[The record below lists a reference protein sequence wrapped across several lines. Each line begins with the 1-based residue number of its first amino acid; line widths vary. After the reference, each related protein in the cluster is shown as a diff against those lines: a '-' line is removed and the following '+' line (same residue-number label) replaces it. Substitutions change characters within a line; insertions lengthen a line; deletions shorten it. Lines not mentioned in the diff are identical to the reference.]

1 MNKMK
6 RLKRNYPKP
15 SSGSS
20 GVSLARIIIGVIG
33 ACLLY
38 VYYRIHAQIFGYVDL
53 FLQTKDVMTA
63 PLTNA
68 SRSQKLRVTQPR
80 SHINILPPESRIGP
94 NGEKGYIHNPKFLIE
109 NPKPLVIS
117 DHERERICAAPGEGN
132 ETPLGYAALRNIR
145 NYMESSKESRD
156 IKLFCAIYTYSGGLN
171 HTNAASETWAKKC
184 DGVLYASDN
193 SNLETGHV
201 HLPSNSASGF
211 GYNGMIQRTRTIL
224 AYIYDNFLDDY
235 DFFHIVGQDVFVI
248 MENLKEFLASNF
260 VQDYEKVPNNNIFAG
275 FPMKHQWYKNDFI
288 CGGPGYTMSRK
299 MLKAFV
305 EGPLQTC
312 KTHAE
317 GPSEDIIISECAKLL
332 NKNYFIDTRDS
343 KGAHRYHQ
351 LSVQGHANMEP
362 RRKRVEVDI
371 NARSVHQS
379 LQWMNKRFGFPVVY
393 KEDYISNSSV
403 VFHKTPAADMRRLEI
418 LLYMDIHEVCGNM
431 FSGS

>member
-1 MNKMK
+1 MN
-6 RLKRNYPKP
+6 RFKRNNYRKQKP
-15 SSGSS
+15 SSSS
-20 GVSLARIIIGVIG
+20 FRVNLAWIIIVVIVT
-33 ACLLY
+33 CLLCEN
-38 VYYRIHAQIFGYVDL
+38 YRRHAQIDGYYDL
-53 FLQTKDVMTA
+53 LDLTEDGMMA
-63 PLTNA
+63 PFTNA
-68 SRSQKLRVTQPR
+68 SGSQKLGVTQSPR
-80 SHINILPPESRIGP
+80 SHINIPPPESRIGP

-132 ETPLGYAALRNIR
+132 ETPLGNVALHNIR

-156 IKLFCAIYTYSGGLN
+156 VKLFCAIYTYSGGLN

-201 HLPSNSASGF
+201 HLPSNSVSGF
-211 GYNGMIQRTRTIL
+211 GYNGMVQRTRTIL
-224 AYIYDNFLDDY
+224 AYIYDNFLEDY

-248 MENLKEFLASNF
+248 VENLKEFLQSNF
-260 VQDYEKVPNNNIFAG
+260 VKDYEKVPNNHIFAG

-312 KTHAE
+312 KTHLEA
-317 GPSEDIIISECAKLL
+317 PSEDIMVSECAKLL

-362 RRKRVEVDI
+362 RRRNMVGVDI
-371 NARSVHQS
+371 SVKSVHQS

-403 VFHKTPAADMRRLEI
+403 VFHKTTAADMRRLEI
-418 LLYMDIHEVCGNM
+418 LLYMDRNEVCGL
-431 FSGS
+431 